1 MNKPVFEEVLPQL
14 FRAEIPLPN
23 NPLKATNS
31 YIIKDKERNLIIDTG
46 MNLEECHTAMTAV
59 LKELRIDLDQ
69 TDFYITHLHVDHL
82 GLVGELAARSSR
94 IFFNEPDAGIVALNN
109 LWELLFQMA
118 ARHGFP
124 KNELKDA
131 LARHP
136 ANRYSATGPFDFKLV
151 KEGDR
156 LAYGPYTFTC
166 VHTPGHTPGHLC
178 LYEPHRK
185 LFVSGDHILGDI
197 TPNISAWDDAENPL
211 KIYLQSLDKVYR
223 MEIELLLPGHRRI
236 VSDCRGRILE
246 LKKHHEER
254 LQEVASIIKTIG
266 PGSAYEVA
274 AQMEW
279 DIDTRIW
286 EHFPATQKWF
296 AIGEAIAHVRYLEDA
311 GTVRRKQQNDTVLF
325 HISS

>member
-1 MNKPVFEEVLPQL
+1 MSEPVFEEVLPQL

-31 YIIKDKERNLIIDTG
+31 YIIKDRERNLVIDTG
-46 MNLEECHTAMTAV
+46 MNLEECHTAMMAA
-59 LKELRIDLDQ
+59 LKELRIDLHR

-82 GLVGELAARSSR
+82 GLVGELTSPSSH
-94 IFFNEPDAGIVALNN
+94 IYFNRPDAAIVALHN
-109 LWELLFQMA
+109 LWELLFRMA
-118 ARHGFP
+118 SRHGFP
-124 KNELKDA
+124 KSELKDA
-131 LARHP
+131 LASHP

-151 KEGDR
+151 QEGDR
-156 LAYGPYTFTC
+156 LAYGPYRFTC

-178 LYEPHRK
+178 LYEPSRK

-197 TPNISAWDDAENPL
+197 TPNISAWDDTENPL

-223 MEIELLLPGHRRI
+223 MEIDLILPGHRRI
-236 VSDCRGRILE
+236 VSDCRGRILD

-254 LQEVASIIKTIG
+254 LQEVTSIIKNIG

-279 DIDTRIW
+279 DIDARSW
-286 EHFPATQKWF
+286 EQFPLTQKWF
-296 AIGEAIAHVRYLEDA
+296 AIGEAIAHIRYLEDA
-311 GTVRRKQQNDTVLF
+311 GTIRRKQRNDTVIF
-325 HISS
+325 QISS